1 MPPLVGQLV
10 INVIILIYLIKVFWG
25 ILLLLVSYL
34 ITPSNFPIIRRPLW
48 YYLRIEEE
56 VGSNMP
62 YILLGVEGILT
73 FISPC
78 LLPMLPIYLA
88 YISGQVEQVGA
99 KSQGRR
105 PFLIQA
111 ILFVLGFT
119 LVFIVMS
126 LFVTTLGRFVLMNRT
141 LIHQIAGG
149 FMMLIGVDYFLGNP
163 LMNRIQLGSQKTF
176 NHSSAF
182 ILGMVFSISW
192 TPCVGTFLASALSYA
207 ATSTSYLE
215 SVGLLLSYSL
225 GLGIPFILSA
235 LFIEEMLVVVHW
247 IKQHYEVIRK
257 VSGIFLIA
265 FGLFTMTGWLES
277 LLVYLS

>member
-1 MPPLVGQLV
+1 
-10 INVIILIYLIKVFWG
+10 
-25 ILLLLVSYL
+25 
-34 ITPSNFPIIRRPLW
+34 
-48 YYLRIEEE
+48 
-56 VGSNMP
+56 MP
-62 YILLGVEGILT
+62 YILLGFEGVLT

-88 YISGQVEQVGA
+88 YISGQIDRDQAE
-99 KSQGRR
+99 SSSRR
-105 PFLIQA
+105 SILMQA

-119 LVFIVMS
+119 VVFVLMS
-126 LFVTTLGRFVLMNRT
+126 LFVTTLGRVVLMNRS
-141 LIHQIAGG
+141 LIHMIAGS
-149 FMMLIGVDYFLGNP
+149 FMVVIGIDYFLGNP
-163 LMNRIQLGSQKTF
+163 LMNRLQLKSQATF

-182 ILGMVFSISW
+182 MLGIVFAISW

-215 SVGLLLSYSL
+215 SIGLLLSYSF

-235 LFIEEMLVVVHW
+235 LLIEEMQVVVHW
-247 IKQHYEVIRK
+247 IKQYYEVIRK
-257 VSGIFLIA
+257 VSGVFLIA

>member
-1 MPPLVGQLV
+1 
-10 INVIILIYLIKVFWG
+10 
-25 ILLLLVSYL
+25 
-34 ITPSNFPIIRRPLW
+34 
-48 YYLRIEEE
+48 
-56 VGSNMP
+56 MP
-62 YILLGVEGILT
+62 YILLGVEGVLT

-88 YISGQVEQVGA
+88 YISGQIDRDQAE
-99 KSQGRR
+99 SSSRR
-105 PFLIQA
+105 SILMQA

-119 LVFIVMS
+119 VVFVLMS
-126 LFVTTLGRFVLMNRT
+126 LFVTTLGRVVLMNRS
-141 LIHQIAGG
+141 LIHMIAGS
-149 FMMLIGVDYFLGNP
+149 FMVVIGIDYFLGNP
-163 LMNRIQLGSQKTF
+163 LMNRLQLKSQATF

-182 ILGMVFSISW
+182 MLGIVFAISW

-215 SVGLLLSYSL
+215 SIGLLLSYSF

-235 LFIEEMLVVVHW
+235 LLIEEMQVVVHW
-247 IKQHYEVIRK
+247 IKQYYEIIRK
-257 VSGIFLIA
+257 VSGVFLIA